1 MNKLT
6 IEEQYL
12 TLSQSKELQAL
23 GIDFSGAN
31 YCFRNVDFNKNPSW
45 KYIKD
50 KGEDDIHIFID
61 LYKFRKDSDISCIK
75 TLSVAEM
82 MEMLPK
88 VFIGNLNSLWFL
100 EITCKATHKDYQVRY
115 IVSDFPRI
123 EFRRTLIR
131 DALFEMLKWLKQNKM
146 I

>member
-61 LYKFRKDSDISCIK
+61 LYKFRKDSDIS
-75 TLSVAEM
+75 LSENI
-82 MEMLPK
+82 LIC
-88 VFIGNLNSLWFL
+88 F
-100 EITCKATHKDYQVRY
+100 EI
-115 IVSDFPRI
+115 
-123 EFRRTLIR
+123 
-131 DALFEMLKWLKQNKM
+131 W
-146 I
+146 

>member
-1 MNKLT
+1 MKTNKLT

-61 LYKFRKDSDISCIK
+61 LYKSRKDSDISCIK

-82 MEMLPK
+82 LEMLPK
-88 VFIGNLNSLWFL
+88 DLYGKYNPVISSNSECWFIGYANNGDFL
-100 EITCKATHKDYQVRY
+100 GGNCESKGDT
-115 IVSDFPRI
+115 IVI
-123 EFRRTLIR
+123 
-131 DALFEMLKWLKQNKM
+131 ALFEMIKLLKQNKL

>member
-1 MNKLT
+1 MKTNKLT
-6 IEEQYL
+6 IEDQFL
-12 TLSQSKELQAL
+12 TLEQAKELKEI

-61 LYKFRKDSDISCIK
+61 LYKFRKDSDILCIK

-82 MEMLPK
+82 IEMLPEYTSIEHYTGK
-88 VFIGNLNSLWFL
+88 WHISDNHNSLYPHFERNVL
-100 EITCKATHKDYQVRY
+100 
-115 IVSDFPRI
+115 
-123 EFRRTLIR
+123 LR
-131 DALFEMLKWLKQNKM
+131 DALFEMIKLLKQNKF